1 MTSQDT
7 YKRCL
12 TAEQERMGERTI
24 KLRKKLIST
33 KQNIDCEMTTKAKTY
48 DNYTIELGYGCRKV
62 AQFDIEIFSFDKI
75 YFHSIKYI
83 FIR

>member
-12 TAEQERMGERTI
+12 TAEKGRMGERTI

-48 DNYTIELGYGCRKV
+48 NNYTIERKRNY
-62 AQFDIEIFSFDKI
+62 AKKNLTEYKMARK
-75 YFHSIKYI
+75 HGK
-83 FIR
+83 RTKRM

>member
-24 KLRKKLIST
+24 KLRKILIST

-48 DNYTIELGYGCRKV
+48 GNYTKERK
-62 AQFDIEIFSFDKI
+62 
-75 YFHSIKYI
+75 
-83 FIR
+83 RN

>member
-24 KLRKKLIST
+24 KLRKKLIWT

-48 DNYTIELGYGCRKV
+48 DNYTIERKRNY
-62 AQFDIEIFSFDKI
+62 AKKTLTEYKLARKHDKRT
-75 YFHSIKYI
+75 K
-83 FIR
+83 RM

>member
-12 TAEQERMGERTI
+12 TVEQERMGEWTT

-33 KQNIDCEMTTKAKTY
+33 KQNIDSEMTTKAKTY
-48 DNYTIELGYGCRKV
+48 DNYTTERKRNY
-62 AQFDIEIFSFDKI
+62 AKET
-75 YFHSIKYI
+75 
-83 FIR
+83 

>member
-24 KLRKKLIST
+24 KLRKILIST

-48 DNYTIELGYGCRKV
+48 GNYTIERKRNY
-62 AQFDIEIFSFDKI
+62 AK
-75 YFHSIKYI
+75 KN
-83 FIR
+83 

>member
-12 TAEQERMGERTI
+12 TAEQERMDERTI
-24 KLRKKLIST
+24 KLRKKLILT

-48 DNYTIELGYGCRKV
+48 DNYTIERMRNYAKRNLTEYKMERKHG
-62 AQFDIEIFSFDKI
+62 KRT
-75 YFHSIKYI
+75 K
-83 FIR
+83 RM

>member
-48 DNYTIELGYGCRKV
+48 GNYTIERKRNY
-62 AQFDIEIFSFDKI
+62 AKKKPNRI
-75 YFHSIKYI
+75 
-83 FIR
+83 